1 MDIDASVLRA
11 ILRLSRRREAADEE
25 ALLLRAGGNP
35 GQVRAAVRRLATA
48 GLVDDRAGRPPRLTM
63 EGLAVAVALLPGS
76 VQSVRRAPRAT
87 RAA

>member
-25 ALLLRAGGNP
+25 ALLLRAGGNA

-48 GLVDDRAGRPPRLTM
+48 GLVDIPAGRPPRLTM

-76 VQSVRRAPRAT
+76 VHAVKRAPRAT